1 MMINNKLF
9 KLGYTKLRLL
19 VSYEQLKLLN
29 SKIIDELNNPSSLM
43 KAINFK
49 KKILINYLRYQL

>member
-9 KLGYTKLRLL
+9 KLGYTNLKLL

-29 SKIIDELNNPSSLM
+29 SKITEELNNPSSLM
-43 KAINFK
+43 KASNLK
-49 KKILINYLRYQL
+49 KKILINYLNFQL

>member
-49 KKILINYLRYQL
+49 KKILIN

>member
-9 KLGYTKLRLL
+9 KLGYSKLKLL

-43 KAINFK
+43 KATNLK
-49 KKILINYLRYQL
+49 KKKY